1 MCRCIDQCLEVMYQ
15 RLQIVWCNQEIIH
28 SRRDDPLF
36 EFPDVPVYPP
46 VPDPYD
52 SLTLVELVA
61 FGIDPARVDDDDD
74 DDAEANGDEETEDD
88 K

>member
-28 SRRDDPLF
+28 SRRDDLLF
-36 EFPDVPVYPP
+36 EFPDVPVYLP

-52 SLTLVELVA
+52 SLTLVELAA
-61 FGIDPARVDDDDD
+61 FGIDPAHVDDDDD